1 MEDFKKL
8 YDCIKDVIATDEE
21 LNLNLGCVRELKKA
35 YKNINTPIKSVI
47 NYKNNK

>member
-1 MEDFKKL
+1 MENFKKL
-8 YDCIKDVIATDEE
+8 HDCIKDVIATDEE
-21 LNLNLGCVRELKKA
+21 LDLNLGCVRELKKA